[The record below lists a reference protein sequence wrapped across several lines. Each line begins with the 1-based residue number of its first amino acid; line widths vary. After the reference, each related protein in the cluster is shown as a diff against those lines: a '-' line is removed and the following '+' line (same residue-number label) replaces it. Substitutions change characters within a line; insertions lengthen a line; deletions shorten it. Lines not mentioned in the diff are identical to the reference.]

1 MNKYQEAEDRLQKL
15 QEGEDLAWKS
25 FYEEMRSPFRLFF
38 MKKAS
43 LDPDEAGQLF
53 HDTMI
58 IFHRNVLRRKL
69 TSPLQSS
76 LKTYLFG
83 IGKNVLRKEG
93 RGGDWEAEIP
103 EVSIEASIES
113 AHERAAKAELV
124 RSLLKKIGDSCRQL
138 LELVYLKGYVM
149 EAVARELNIANEGTV
164 RKRKFDCLKKM
175 RQLMQERTLGN
186 S

>member
-1 MNKYQEAEDRLQKL
+1 MSKYQEAEDRLREL
-15 QEGEDLAWKS
+15 QGGADAAWKS
-25 FYEEMRSPFRLFF
+25 FYDDMRSPFRLFF

-43 LDPDEAGQLF
+43 LDPDQAGQLF
-53 HDTMI
+53 HDAMI
-58 IFHRNVLRRKL
+58 IFHRNVLRGKL
-69 TSPLQSS
+69 VAPLQSS

-93 RGGDWEAEIP
+93 RRGDWENEIP
-103 EVSIEASIES
+103 EISIEAAVES

-124 RSLLKKIGDSCRQL
+124 RRLLAQLGDSCRRL

-149 EAVARELNIANEGTV
+149 EAVAKEMNIANEGTV

-175 RQLMQERTLGN
+175 RQLLEQRKEA
-186 S
+186 